1 VESQIQER
9 SLATRIPCAGASCP
23 LGNLEICGMSFFLQN
38 FTNFYKTLSKVKQL
52 MQRNNYILN
61 VNRKDLTPR
70 AQEIDCRKSS
80 KVGGF
85 SPRLITWIFLT
96 FS

>member
-1 VESQIQER
+1 
-9 SLATRIPCAGASCP
+9 
-23 LGNLEICGMSFFLQN
+23 
-38 FTNFYKTLSKVKQL
+38 
-52 MQRNNYILN
+52 MQRTNYILN
-61 VNRKDLTPR
+61 INRKDPTPR
-70 AQEIDCRKSS
+70 AQEKDWRKSS

>member
-1 VESQIQER
+1 
-9 SLATRIPCAGASCP
+9 
-23 LGNLEICGMSFFLQN
+23 
-38 FTNFYKTLSKVKQL
+38 

-70 AQEIDCRKSS
+70 AQEIDWRKST